1 MDAGVGPTGQTD
13 ETLVQQTTD
22 CKEGTSNRLVWI
34 VLTALV
40 VSMTGLAPDEV
51 VALLRVIGV

>member
-1 MDAGVGPTGQTD
+1 MADGVDPTGPMD
-13 ETLVQQTTD
+13 ETSRQETTN
-22 CKEGTSNRLVWI
+22 CKEATSNRLVWI